1 MMTVTGTFVTGI
13 EVDGKHHKEFTL
25 RAGKVR
31 DSVEA
36 LEELG
41 PDVSGSRLRYAILAR
56 RLMVDGIDLVTTDM
70 VLDLSDE
77 DGLELEHKSEELEKK
92 TSGSKS
98 D

>member
-1 MMTVTGTFVTGI
+1 MMTVTGSFVTGI
-13 EVDGKHHKEFTL
+13 EVDGKHHKAFTL

-41 PDVSGSRLRYAILAR
+41 ADASGSRLRYATLAR
-56 RLMVDGIDLVTTDM
+56 RLVVEGIDQVTTDM
-70 VLDLSDE
+70 VLELSDP
-77 DGLELEHKSEELEKK
+77 DGLQLELKADELEKNS
-92 TSGSKS
+92 SGLKS

>member
-1 MMTVTGTFVTGI
+1 MIIVSGTFVTGI
-13 EVDGKHHKEFTL
+13 EVDGTHHKAFTL

-41 PDVSGSRLRYAILAR
+41 PDASGSRLRYATLAR
-56 RLMVDGIDLVTTDM
+56 RLTVDGIDLVTTDM

-77 DGLELEHKSEELEKK
+77 DGLVLEHKSEELEKNS
-92 TSGSKS
+92 SGLKS